1 MTTLPGFADPAHP
14 GLPERLHVESLGRGS
29 LRVTFLPGLG
39 GTTRYWTSTP
49 VAPAFRH
56 AQTELVDLYGFG
68 HSPRPWCRY
77 TVERHVDAL
86 ARTLQAGPPRVLVGH
101 SLGAA
106 LALALAARHPDR
118 VQALCL
124 FSLPDYG
131 SRAGAIEWFAS
142 QRGGWVYTNMLATA
156 LACLVT
162 RRVAG
167 RWLPYLVQ
175 NVPPEVASDLVL
187 HNMASS
193 TTSLWEVL
201 YRHDVRA
208 DAAALPPD
216 LPVACVHGLHD
227 ATAPPARVN
236 ELAARFPL
244 WRHVTLDADHHP
256 WLRDPGACHGVVD
269 ALCEAVQPHAIRA
282 EAIG

>member
-1 MTTLPGFADPAHP
+1 MRRRPPRSTRTDTLFPYPT
-14 GLPERLHVESLGRGS
+14 L
-29 LRVTFLPGLG
+29 
-39 GTTRYWTSTP
+39 
-49 VAPAFRH
+49 FR
-56 AQTELVDLYGFG
+56 A
-68 HSPRPWCRY
+68 
-77 TVERHVDAL
+77 
-86 ARTLQAGPPRVLVGH
+86 PPRVLVGH

-167 RWLPYLVQ
+167 RWLPYLVH
-175 NVPPEVASDLVL
+175 NVPPEVARDLVL

-193 TTSLWEVL
+193 TTSLWEV
-201 YRHDVRA
+201 RSEEH
-208 DAAALPPD
+208 
-216 LPVACVHGLHD
+216 
-227 ATAPPARVN
+227 TS
-236 ELAARFPL
+236 ELQSLMRL
-244 WRHVTLDADHHP
+244 
-256 WLRDPGACHGVVD
+256 
-269 ALCEAVQPHAIRA
+269 
-282 EAIG
+282 